1 MDPREKCVQDGEGAS
16 RKPPCRI
23 SFLWDSETRKGTSY
37 HFSDKGILVL
47 CSRPAPLK
55 SKLKLQ
61 VLIPDMKNVLKLE
74 GEVVWTNVHGHA
86 DAASPRGMGV
96 RFTNLEADQERLLHE
111 AAERYGSLGSPYR
124 CYYE

>member
-1 MDPREKCVQDGEGAS
+1 MDPQEKRSQDGEGAS
-16 RKPPCRI
+16 KKHPCRI
-23 SFLWDSETRKGTSY
+23 SFVWDSETRRGTAY
-37 HFSDKGILVL
+37 HFSEKGILVL

-61 VLIPDMKNVLKLE
+61 VLIPGLKHVLNLE

-86 DAASPRGMGV
+86 DSASPRGMGV
-96 RFTNLEADQERLLHE
+96 KFTNLEADQERLLLD
-111 AAERYGSLGSPYR
+111 AADRCGSSRSPYR